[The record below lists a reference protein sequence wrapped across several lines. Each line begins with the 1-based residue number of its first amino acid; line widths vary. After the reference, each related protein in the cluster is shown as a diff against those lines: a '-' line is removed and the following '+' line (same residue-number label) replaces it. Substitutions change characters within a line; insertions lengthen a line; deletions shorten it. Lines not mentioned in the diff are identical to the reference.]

1 MIYEKFF
8 FLKNVRITP
17 NFFFT
22 LKYIK
27 RLNTVPKNPLGL
39 GILGKPPGDYSNG
52 RDLTLTVRGYSLAIM
67 SASIEAASLTLG
79 KINPI
84 VRGICLTL
92 RQLHKKITLKLEYI
106 P

>member
-1 MIYEKFF
+1 MYQILFGQKFSEAA
-8 FLKNVRITP
+8 I
-17 NFFFT
+17 
-22 LKYIK
+22 
-27 RLNTVPKNPLGL
+27 TVPKNPLGL

-52 RDLTLTVRGYSLAIM
+52 RDLTLTVRDYSLAII
-67 SASIEAASLTLG
+67 SASIKAASLTLG

-92 RQLHKKITLKLEYI
+92 RQLHKRITLKLEYI